1 MALYRGNIPVDA
13 VHRGSTPVD
22 RIYRG
27 AALIWERPAT
37 GPVPVVEITPT
48 GYTGPT
54 LTGTLP
60 AASGGY
66 RTLVAA
72 DPPVAVAPVS
82 VGPDFYALLAVRSST
97 GWSGQV
103 YLLGVSQGGLRD
115 WPAVIVLANGWIDDW
130 SAEFEAPV
138 RGHTLLSSGS
148 GMSGTWQIVE
158 VWTDGG
164 DLMMSIDGA
173 TPVVAAATQ
182 VGWSADTFYLCADAG
197 SGGQAIDLAALR
209 AFDTIPA
216 DRAAQRAWAAAQIPS

>member
-1 MALYRGNIPVDA
+1 MPVLDFTA
-13 VHRGSTPVD
+13 AVD
-22 RIYRG
+22 RRFGSLNVPRVYLG
-27 AALIWERPAT
+27 SDLIWERPAA
-37 GPVPVVEITPT
+37 GPVPQIEITPT

-82 VGPDFYALLAVRSST
+82 VGPEFYAVLAVRRAA

-115 WPAVIVLANGWIDDW
+115 WPAVILLANGWVDDW

-138 RGHTLLSSGS
+138 RGHTFLSSEA
-148 GMSGTWQIVE
+148 GMSGTWQIIE

-164 DLMMSIDGA
+164 DLLMSIDGA

-182 VGWSADTFYLCADAG
+182 VDWTADTLYLCADAG
-197 SGGQAIDLAALR
+197 SGAQSIDLAALR
-209 AFDTIPA
+209 AFDSIPT
-216 DRAAQRAWAAAQIPS
+216 DQAAQRAWALSQVPV